1 MNQDLQYGRNVHV
14 TSGGVISPAGAR
26 GKPAQVAQ
34 QIYAASEY
42 TMSPKSNVPA
52 Q

>member
-14 TSGGVISPAGAR
+14 TSGGIVSPAAGR

-42 TMSPKSNVPA
+42 TLSPKTNVPL